1 MHMHIIC
8 IQIHSE
14 SLWVNLALKNL
25 SNNQVQ
31 EQSKSIFNKKFQIVD
46 EKCHNADLQVCK
58 NHEITL
64 EKMQELLTKYENLP
78 EVQEFRTI
86 LDENNQNI
94 FKGTPPD
101 FKLEIP
107 IKLSLELYLEV
118 LETILE
124 VVRHKGY

>member
-1 MHMHIIC
+1 
-8 IQIHSE
+8 
-14 SLWVNLALKNL
+14 
-25 SNNQVQ
+25 
-31 EQSKSIFNKKFQIVD
+31 
-46 EKCHNADLQVCK
+46 
-58 NHEITL
+58 
-64 EKMQELLTKYENLP
+64 MQELLTKYENLP

-107 IKLSLELYLEV
+107 VKLSLELYLEV